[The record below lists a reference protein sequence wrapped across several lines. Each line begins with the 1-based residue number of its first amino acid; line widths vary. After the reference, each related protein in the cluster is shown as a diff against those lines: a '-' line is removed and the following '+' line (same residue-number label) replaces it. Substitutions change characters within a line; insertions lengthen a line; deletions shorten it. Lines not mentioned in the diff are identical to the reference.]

1 MNDLKRMAWRVE
13 YSSRGNTTQA
23 LSLIFAGAVTGAL
36 PMVILFFFLQRFI
49 SVGVARS
56 GIKG

>member
-1 MNDLKRMAWRVE
+1 MAWRVE